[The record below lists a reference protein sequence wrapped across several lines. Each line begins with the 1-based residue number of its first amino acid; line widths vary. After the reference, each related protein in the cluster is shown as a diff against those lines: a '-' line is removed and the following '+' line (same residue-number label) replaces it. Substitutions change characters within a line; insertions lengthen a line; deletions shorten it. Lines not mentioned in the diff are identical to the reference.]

1 MGEAGADDGQVVRAS
16 LGTPA
21 EFALV
26 FDRHFADIHR
36 FVTRRV
42 GRDVADDLAAS
53 VFVEAFAGRAS
64 FDVTTESARPWLF
77 GIATN
82 LLRRHHRTEVRRLR
96 AYARHGVDPVT
107 AAVGELER
115 VEATTDGPR
124 IARALAALQKRD
136 RDVLLL
142 YAWADLTYEE
152 VADALGV
159 PVGTVRSRMSR
170 ARRIMRA
177 RLGAQAHER
186 SEELGLLHGGELDG

>member
-1 MGEAGADDGQVVRAS
+1 MGAAGSDDGQVVRAS

-53 VFVEAFAGRAS
+53 VFVEAFGRAS

-82 LLRRHHRTEVRRLR
+82 LLRRHRRTEVRRLR

-107 AAVGELER
+107 AAAGELER

-177 RLGAQAHER
+177 RLGGDAHER
-186 SEELGLLHGGELDG
+186 SEDMGVLYGGELDG